1 MAKMTIKGMDDY
13 ARKLSQLGQ
22 ASVAIS
28 RKAVYAGASVV
39 ADEVKK
45 RLENNIKDTTYVGKK
60 PGGGVKSDKSTG
72 DLVESLGVA
81 PIGVDGR
88 GNTNTKIGFD
98 GYDSNGV
105 PNALKARAMESGTST
120 LRKRP
125 FVRPAVNAV
134 KGKAQ
139 EKMGAV
145 VDEEIAKI
153 YAL

>member
-1 MAKMTIKGMDDY
+1 MAKMTIVGMDDY

-45 RLENNIKDTTYVGKK
+45 RLEDNIRDTTYVGKK

-105 PNALKARAMESGTST
+105 PNALKARRWKAAQAHSASAHLCDRREC
-120 LRKRP
+120 RKRQST
-125 FVRPAVNAV
+125 
-134 KGKAQ
+134 G
-139 EKMGAV
+139 
-145 VDEEIAKI
+145 
-153 YAL
+153 